1 MRSNSTTIPPLN
13 FGQEVPGICRIIM
26 TEYDTNQ
33 ALLTL
38 LMGFLFGLVALYSST
53 KFKAFDSNSLY
64 KNRKLSFQI
73 VGYMLISGSIFMA
86 LGILFA
92 K

>member
-1 MRSNSTTIPPLN
+1 
-13 FGQEVPGICRIIM
+13 
-26 TEYDTNQ
+26 
-33 ALLTL
+33 
-38 LMGFLFGLVALYSST
+38 MGFLFGLVALYSST
-53 KFKAFDSNSLY
+53 KLKAFDSNSLY

-73 VGYMLISGSIFMA
+73 VGYMLIGGSIFMA